1 MTTLGEELGLTV
13 YRHRRTGVWTV
24 PSRELARVTAH
35 EHYNIL
41 GAARLAER
49 ELGLSHALI
58 WGSYAIRRAG
68 NRLAPCCWIPRDVL
82 AQMRLH
88 NVKGCRYVRDVM
100 AEYLRL
106 LDMHEAAQPAQV
118 AQPELP
124 MPKPRREKPPPKIVS
139 MITATEAIDALAA
152 QGLPE
157 RWVRKIRDWDSAQR
171 FEQLQQ
177 KAKSWTEVAAMFRE
191 HQPKPRGEARP

>member
-35 EHYNIL
+35 QHYNIL
-41 GAARLAER
+41 GAARLAEG
-49 ELGLSHALI
+49 ELGLSNALI
-58 WGSYAIRRAG
+58 WGSYMIERAG

-106 LDMHEAAQPAQV
+106 LDMHEAAQPARV
-118 AQPELP
+118 AQPVQPQLP
-124 MPKPRREKPPPKIVS
+124 IPKPAREKPPKV
-139 MITATEAIDALAA
+139 ITATEAIDALAS
-152 QGLPE
+152 QGLPD

-171 FEQLQQ
+171 FEELQR
-177 KAKSWTEVAAMFRE
+177 KAKSWTDVANLFRE
-191 HQPKPRGEARP
+191 HQPRREARP